1 MANCPVIYA
10 EFAQFLH
17 NLHIIYAKIPRK
29 LLIMII
35 DVMSSCSLFCRYS
48 FNFEGK
54 TRLRGV
60 IITIFH
66 DTSHI
71 KIPCAIICINY
82 HN

>member
-17 NLHIIYAKIPRK
+17 NPHNLCKNPEK
-29 LLIMII
+29 SPIMII
-35 DVMSSCSLFCRYS
+35 DLMSSYSLFCVCS

-71 KIPCAIICINY
+71 KIPWC
-82 HN
+82 HNLHKLS

>member
-10 EFAQFLH
+10 EYAQFLH
-17 NLHIIYAKIPRK
+17 NLHNLCKNPEK
-29 LLIMII
+29 SLIMII
-35 DVMSSCSLFCRYS
+35 DVMSLCSLFCVCS

-60 IITIFH
+60 YITIFH

-71 KIPCAIICINY
+71 KIPLCHIL
-82 HN
+82 HKLS

>member
-1 MANCPVIYA
+1 MANCPAIYA

-17 NLHIIYAKIPRK
+17 NLHNQCKNPEK
-29 LLIMII
+29 SLIMII
-35 DVMSSCSLFCRYS
+35 DVMSLCSLFCVCY

-71 KIPCAIICINY
+71 KIPLC
-82 HN
+82 HNFHKFA